1 MSNKKADI
9 SQIRKYLEGELDT
22 RAMHQLERQAQDDP
36 FLMEAIEGFEQ
47 SGKDQHANLA
57 DLENRLQARTEK
69 KKVRPLWPYIG
80 AAASLL
86 VAITIGYLLWPH
98 NSPEKMPA
106 EKRFAAQID
115 HPQVKVDTV
124 IPPVVN
130 HQELVA
136 ATPVPTQTYRQAT
149 VKAAVQ
155 APVPA
160 GQEEAQQE
168 MVQPSDEQ
176 TPAGSPLA
184 EDKAGPGENSLFKKE
199 AKSSYGYVNQA
210 TIQNSYTQA
219 HRADTAALMLKEVVV
234 PGRNQ
239 PKKNIN
245 TAVNTAVP
253 GSVEGVKTVT
263 PEFRVNGR
271 VYDELGV
278 PLPGVS
284 VTNAITRISAVTDV
298 EGRFTLPA
306 KDGQTLDISYIGYA
320 QKHVKAKD
328 SLRVALEASN
338 NSLAE
343 VVVVGYGGVKSE
355 EPDNSAHPKTGWD
368 NYNSYLKKLAIAP
381 NGQTGAVR
389 ISFTVNSNGGLD
401 NFKILKS
408 LNASADQMAIELV
421 KNGPAWQPDASGKA
435 KTIRLRIHF
444 NKK

>member
-9 SQIRKYLEGELDT
+9 SQIRKYLEGELDA
-22 RAMHQLERQAQDDP
+22 RAMHQLEHQAQDDP

-57 DLENRLQARTEK
+57 DLESRLQSRTEK

-86 VAITIGYLLWPH
+86 VVVTIGYLFWPH
-98 NSPEKMPA
+98 SSKEKIPA

-115 HPQVKVDTV
+115 HPQTKTDT

-130 HQELVA
+130 HKALIA
-136 ATPVPTQTYRQAT
+136 ATPVPAQVSRQAT
-149 VKAAVQ
+149 LKAAVQ
-155 APVPA
+155 APVPVR
-160 GQEEAQQE
+160 QEVTQQE

-176 TPAGSPLA
+176 TPSGNPLA
-184 EDKAGPGENSLFKKE
+184 EDKSTRPGENKLFKKE
-199 AKSSYGYVNQA
+199 AVSSYGYVNQ
-210 TIQNSYTQA
+210 TTPQNNYAQA
-219 HRADTAALMLKEVVV
+219 RRADSSAYILKEVVV

-245 TAVNTAVP
+245 TAVNTTVP

-263 PEFRVNGR
+263 PEFRVNGQ
-271 VYDELGV
+271 VYDQLGV

-320 QKHVKAKD
+320 KKHVKAKD
-328 SLRVALEASN
+328 SLRVALEATN

-343 VVVVGYGGVKSE
+343 VVVGYGGVKSE

-368 NYNSYLKKLAIAP
+368 NYNNYLKKLAIAP

-389 ISFTVNSNGGLD
+389 ISFTVNSNGSLD

-408 LNASADQMAIELV
+408 LNTTADQMAIELV
-421 KNGPAWQPDASGKA
+421 KNGPAWQSDASGKA
-435 KTIRLRIHF
+435 KTIKLRIHF